1 MRVLILFGRVR
12 FELANK
18 PVDPQ
23 QKGGIT
29 PVCRQANFARERSPN
44 AIWTK
49 QSGHPMP
56 IFTAAT
62 SKD

>member
-12 FELANK
+12 FELAKK

-23 QKGGIT
+23 
-29 PVCRQANFARERSPN
+29 ARGRRKYAGERSERAKGN
-44 AIWTK
+44 GAK
-49 QSGHPMP
+49 RNQSGHPMP